1 MVSFVVLIL
10 VESTF
15 SLMCSGQM
23 NKRQF
28 KVANSLH
35 GGRVRPQAET
45 LLPLLDTF
53 IDIIFG
59 KFAPFHGLV
68 SKAESSEVRKYRGV
82 P

>member
-15 SLMCSGQM
+15 SLMCSGQI

-28 KVANSLH
+28 KVAKSLH
-35 GGRVRPQAET
+35 EGESET

-53 IDIIFG
+53 IDIIFR
-59 KFAPFHGLV
+59 KFTPFDGLV
-68 SKAESSEVRKYRGV
+68 SKAESSEVRKYRSV

>member
-1 MVSFVVLIL
+1 MVSVVVLIL

-15 SLMCSGQM
+15 SLMCSRQI

-28 KVANSLH
+28 KVAE
-35 GGRVRPQAET
+35 GRLRPQTET

-59 KFAPFHGLV
+59 KFAPFDGLV